1 MVNSAG
7 SKSRILFLRSWLLD
21 HTDDN
26 HVITTEEL
34 IELYRIHGYGANRGT
49 IYDDLAVLADSGL
62 DIIMEQI
69 PRNRTKTN
77 SYHIGSRLFEVAEL
91 KMLVD
96 AVASSRFI
104 TAEKSELLIRKLSE
118 LTNEENRAQLTARTC
133 ITDRMKTTNRN
144 VLANTDT
151 IFQAIE
157 NRRKVTFHYWDYTPK
172 KEKVLRHDGE
182 LYVASPLALVWND
195 DRYYMAAFS
204 DKRKKLVKFRVDRMC
219 DVLEIREAAEEAEFN
234 PAEYTRKVIRMF
246 DDGLRERRITL
257 RCRNDLMN
265 NVLDRFGEETKTK
278 AADGETFTAQVTVV
292 PSSTF
297 FAWIVQYKGGIRIEK
312 PEEVAEDFGKMLKMM
327 LGKC

>member
-1 MVNSAG
+1 
-7 SKSRILFLRSWLLD
+7 
-21 HTDDN
+21 
-26 HVITTEEL
+26 
-34 IELYRIHGYGANRGT
+34 
-49 IYDDLAVLADSGL
+49 
-62 DIIMEQI
+62 
-69 PRNRTKTN
+69 
-77 SYHIGSRLFEVAEL
+77 
-91 KMLVD
+91 
-96 AVASSRFI
+96 
-104 TAEKSELLIRKLSE
+104 
-118 LTNEENRAQLTARTC
+118 
-133 ITDRMKTTNRN
+133 MKTTNRN